1 MPLLVTAAAADKDG
15 NFSAITPPP
24 SHNHT
29 VVEGQSNVVVGMARA
44 KGGKKKKVVVNP
56 MPPGAATKKP
66 AAVAKKPSTAVVHKT
81 MATRQRWQ
89 ADAERLGG
97 LAARIVVSKP
107 EAKKLIFKCCLTIS
121 VR

>member
-1 MPLLVTAAAADKDG
+1 
-15 NFSAITPPP
+15 
-24 SHNHT
+24 
-29 VVEGQSNVVVGMARA
+29 MARA
-44 KGGKKKKVVVNP
+44 KGGKKKKGIVNP
-56 MPPGAATKKP
+56 IPPGAATKKP